1 MGFLMLLVFTNI
13 NLMEFQVIF
22 SVKDSL
28 NILWIGKYIQNNAL
42 EEHPVNAGAHEG
54 SILEPTLFPIKIN
67 ELPGVVCN
75 IPIYV
80 DDTTLNSKSDQV
92 SDLQQ

>member
-1 MGFLMLLVFTNI
+1 MGFLILLVFTNL

-28 NILWIGKYIQNNAL
+28 NFLWIGEYIQNNAL
-42 EEHPVNAGAHEG
+42 EEYPVNAGTPEG
-54 SILEPTLFPIKIN
+54 SILEPTLFPININ
-67 ELPGVVCN
+67 ELPGVFCN

-92 SDLQQ
+92 SDLWQ